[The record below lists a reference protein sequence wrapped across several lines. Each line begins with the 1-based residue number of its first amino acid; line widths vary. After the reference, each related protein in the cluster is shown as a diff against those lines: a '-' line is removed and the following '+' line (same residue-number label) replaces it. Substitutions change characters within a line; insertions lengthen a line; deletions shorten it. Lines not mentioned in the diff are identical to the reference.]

1 MADKKKEKPTPA
13 RHTVD
18 TSPRKSLMSKLFTPL
33 TDAPSRM
40 AGDITSMM
48 DTAPTENPL
57 LARLKGFGMGAIEG
71 AGDVV
76 SGMTSPVSLATM
88 AIPGISALRNASR
101 AGNAARTAAMP
112 RINARPDPITTIDLG
127 PSDFRNADDVMEYFA
142 NKASASRGTA
152 ADVPANPVAQTLERE
167 RRAIERG
174 MPPPRTPTEGDKKI
188 EALQA
193 QFRRSQMKRVK

>member
-1 MADKKKEKPTPA
+1 MPKEKPTQPK
-13 RHTVD
+13 HTVD
-18 TSPRKSLMSKLFTPL
+18 TSPRKSLLSRMFTPL

-40 AGDITSMM
+40 AGDITSAM

-88 AIPGISALRNASR
+88 AIPAMGALSR
-101 AGNAARTAAMP
+101 AGQAGNAARTAAMP

-127 PSDFRNADDVMEYFA
+127 PSDFRNVDDVMEYFA
-142 NKASASRGTA
+142 GRAGARRGTP
-152 ADVPANPVAQTLERE
+152 ADVPNNPVAQNLERE

-188 EALQA
+188 SNLQA